1 MSKKIATS
9 GTSPKRLSPL
19 IIIGGSMIILSVVF
33 YFISRSMLEHR
44 DPEAG
49 RVLAEQAEQRNGME
63 EMNQGQN
70 SNTTREMRQDASL
83 TFLAADGSARTSVN
97 VEIVDDE
104 ASRTQG
110 LMGRQHMAESQGM
123 LFIFPDEDYRS
134 FWMANTPL
142 PLDIIYVNKALK
154 IVTVQRNTVP
164 YSEESVPSTG
174 PATYVIEMNAGF
186 ADRHGIMEGD
196 NVQWLRKYKS
206 RSFGVR
212 CPA

>member
-49 RVLAEQAEQRNGME
+49 RVLAEQAEQRNSME

-196 NVQWLRKYKS
+196 NVQWLRK
-206 RSFGVR
+206 
-212 CPA
+212 